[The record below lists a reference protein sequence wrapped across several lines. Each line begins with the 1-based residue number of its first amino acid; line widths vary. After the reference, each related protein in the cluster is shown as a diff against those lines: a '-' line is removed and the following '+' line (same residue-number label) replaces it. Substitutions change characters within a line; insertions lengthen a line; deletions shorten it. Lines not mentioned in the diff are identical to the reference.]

1 MDTRAPTALGSPL
14 LTRLVPCTWRRWRR
28 ALPSRPAR
36 RSCDPA
42 TLAPGRRSPPSPS
55 LQVAL
60 PQPLVRVVLLLLRL
74 SASRRRSLLRLRR
87 RLGLRLWL
95 ELRQGQ
101 GQRQVVWGQGDPVP
115 RVDLVRVH
123 WHAPAVLSGRAA
135 RATCVPSGAQRCP
148 AVPSGRAARATGVVP
163 VLSARSGVRGGAAPA
178 SPASRPLASLS
189 RSPPLR
195 RCEGERA
202 GKRAFEKKRGTG
214 GGAVVLLSRLRCGR
228 RVCGVKRVRA
238 PRYTGTLAVS

>member
-1 MDTRAPTALGSPL
+1 MIARVSTARGSPL
-14 LTRLVPCTWRRWRR
+14 LTRLLPCTWRRWRR

-60 PQPLVRVVLLLLRL
+60 PQPLVRVVLLLVRL
-74 SASRRRSLLRLRR
+74 PTSRRRSLLRLRR

-95 ELRQGQ
+95 GLRQGQ
-101 GQRQVVWGQGDPVP
+101 GQRLVVWGQGDPVP

-123 WHAPAVLSGRAA
+123 WHA
-135 RATCVPSGAQRCP
+135 P

-163 VLSARSGVRGGAAPA
+163 VLSARSGVRGGGAAPA